1 MLDRI
6 QVALPLPID
15 KSFAYRFPPE
25 LESSARPGCRVVVP
39 FGRRIMTGIIV
50 DAPAEFVSPEQ
61 LRDIIDLPDSEP
73 LLSAEILE
81 LTRWI
86 KDYYFCSWG
95 ETLKAALP
103 AGHLQSGVR
112 IVALIPDFGSAAKK
126 LSRSERELLDL
137 LKIKR
142 TLTLT
147 SLIRKYNIPNALH
160 HLRRLENLGLVKIE
174 ERMPRGGISLLWE
187 EIILPVAGITPT
199 NLIEKAEELQSRAPS
214 QSRILR
220 TFTSGPGSWSTI
232 DLLKQAGASRPA
244 LKSLLSA
251 GLLRSKHV
259 QIKRYPTL
267 EALTLRDEAPLPQP
281 NEDQQAALEAVM
293 KSLDKGETKTF
304 LLYGVTGSGK
314 TLVYQKAIERV
325 LAAGGTALVLI
336 PEISLT
342 PQLVGRFRAC
352 FGDRI
357 GLQHSAMSN
366 GERTDVWRGIRRG
379 EFPIVIG
386 ARSALFAPLQNLKL
400 IVVDEEGDP
409 SFKQNE
415 PNPRYN
421 ARDAAL
427 VRARRAGAV
436 AILGSATPS
445 VESFHNAQKGRYT
458 LLELPTRVDGVPP
471 PVIRFTEPP
480 RRADKVI
487 GKVLQKAITE
497 RIDHNAQVILL
508 HNRRGFFT
516 YVFCPH
522 CGHIHRCR
530 HCEITL
536 TYHQSDKQLHCHFCG
551 SSSLPLQTCPE
562 CGGTLRYLGSG
573 TQRVE
578 EELAELLPSDSVAR
592 LDLDTTGRKGA
603 HHRILKGFAQGER
616 SVLLGTKMVARGH
629 DYPRVT
635 LVGIL
640 SADIELAF
648 PDFRSDERSFGLHL
662 QAAGRAGRSATGDNP
677 GEVLV
682 QTWLPDHPVLK
693 LVKSG
698 DYSAFFDREIE
709 LRRCLNYPPW
719 GWMVLFVFSSKDQEK
734 AHQAAQNF
742 ARMARRKTN
751 RDDWMG
757 PTPAFRF
764 RLKDRYRYQVIL
776 KTDIRHRNIQSSVHR
791 TLRSLIE
798 TTRTD
803 LSKNVHL
810 TVDVDPIQLL

>member
-1 MLDRI
+1 MPDRI
-6 QVALPLPID
+6 RVALPLPID
-15 KSFAYRFPPE
+15 KTFAYRIPPE
-25 LESSARPGCRVVVP
+25 LAMHARPGCRAVVP
-39 FGRRIMTGIIV
+39 FGRRIMTGVIV
-50 DAPAEFVSPEQ
+50 DDQSESISEEQ
-61 LRDIIDLPDSEP
+61 LRDVLDLPDSEP
-73 LLSAEILE
+73 LLPEEILD

-86 KDYYFCSWG
+86 KDYYLCSWG
-95 ETLKAALP
+95 ETLKAAFP
-103 AGHLQSGVR
+103 AGHLQAGVR
-112 IVALIPDFGSAAKK
+112 IAALIPGSGEVTKK
-126 LSRSERELLDL
+126 LSRPERDLLDL
-137 LKIKR
+137 MKTKG

-147 SLIRKYNIPNALH
+147 ALIRKYNIPNALR
-160 HLRRLENLGLVKIE
+160 HLRRLEDLGRVSIE
-174 ERMPRGGISLLWE
+174 EHMPRSGVSLLWE
-187 EIILPVAGITPT
+187 EIISPAEGSTHAD
-199 NLIEKAEELQSRAPS
+199 LIERAEELQNRAPG

-220 TFTSGPGSWSTI
+220 TFASGPESWSAT
-232 DLLKQAGASRPA
+232 DLLKQAGASRPSF
-244 LKSLLSA
+244 KSLLST
-251 GLLRSKHV
+251 GLLRSNLV
-259 QIKRYPTL
+259 QVKRYPTL
-267 EALTLRDEAPLPQP
+267 EALTLRDSAPLPQP
-281 NEDQQAALEAVM
+281 NEDQQAAIDAVT
-293 KSLDKGETKTF
+293 KSLKKGETKTF

-325 LAAGGTALVLI
+325 LAMGGTALVLI

-366 GERTDVWRGIRRG
+366 GERTDVWRGIRSG

-386 ARSALFAPLQNLKL
+386 ARSALFAPLNNLKL
-400 IVVDEEGDP
+400 IVVDEEGDS

-427 VRARRAGAV
+427 VRAKRAGAV

-458 LLELPTRVDGVPP
+458 LLELPKRVDGVPP

-480 RRADKVI
+480 RRAGKVI
-487 GKVLQKAITE
+487 GKDLQTAITE
-497 RIDHNAQVILL
+497 RIDHNDQVILL

-516 YVFCPH
+516 YVFCPN

-551 SSSLPLQTCPE
+551 FSAPPPQTCSE
-562 CGGTLRYLGSG
+562 CRGTLRYLGSG

-578 EELAELLPSDSVAR
+578 DELAGLLPSQSVAR
-592 LDLDTTGRKGA
+592 LDLDTTGRKGS
-603 HHRILKGFAQGER
+603 HHRILKGFARGER

-640 SADIELAF
+640 SADVELAF
-648 PDFRSDERSFGLHL
+648 PDFRCDERSFVLHL

-698 DYSAFFDREIE
+698 DYRAFFDREIE
-709 LRRCLNYPPW
+709 LRRGLNYPPW
-719 GWMVLFVFSSKDQEK
+719 GWMILFVFSSRDQEK
-734 AHQAAQNF
+734 ARRAAYHF
-742 ARMARRKTN
+742 AESARHKVSRSG
-751 RDDWMG
+751 WMG
-757 PTPAFRF
+757 PAPAFRF

-776 KTDIRHRNIQSSVHR
+776 KTDIRHRSVQSTLHR
-791 TLRSLIE
+791 VLRSFIE
-798 TTRTD
+798 TIRAD
-803 LSKNVHL
+803 LPSNVHL